1 MESLQAVG
9 DLKTEGP
16 NFAVAT
22 LVTPLLEFEI
32 EEAIYVGGEGE
43 VRQVFAFPAAHFL
56 QEGARDAF
64 FLPCSQQFVRSLEGL
79 NFSHWRLER
88 KQKLSLTTLRGTA
101 GERTRKNI

>member
-1 MESLQAVG
+1 MRSSLTEQGIIFYHLSPPDRSCYPTFMESLQAVG

-22 LVTPLLEFEI
+22 LVIPLLEFEI

-56 QEGARDAF
+56 
-64 FLPCSQQFVRSLEGL
+64 
-79 NFSHWRLER
+79 
-88 KQKLSLTTLRGTA
+88 
-101 GERTRKNI
+101 